1 MSIDVSVGIDDYGLE
16 RIFIRTPYSAEF
28 VADLKAMCV
37 SRKWDADRRL
47 WITSPYDALIVSSLL
62 LKHFRHEW
70 QHEQKKAPPPPPPP
84 RTDDVGRYFALL
96 CLTREAPEELVQAAQ
111 KVLARLHHPDRGGAP
126 GRMAE
131 INDAVDKIGYWR
143 RTGSTRERHRHG

>member
-47 WITSPYDALIVSSLL
+47 WITSTYDAPVVSELL
-62 LKHFRHEW
+62 LKHFRHRW
-70 QHEQKKAPPPPPPP
+70 QREQEKAPPPPPPP
-84 RTDDVGRYFALL
+84 PPPKADDVGRYFALL
-96 CLTREAPEELVQAAQ
+96 CLTREAPEELVQI
-111 KVLARLHHPDRGGAP
+111 
-126 GRMAE
+126 GRAH
-131 INDAVDKIGYWR
+131 V
-143 RTGSTRERHRHG
+143 